1 GVDVY
6 FNLKNIAVA
15 ADIDLSYTYGENT
28 VNAKLSAWYDK
39 GGEGLGKIIISL
51 TEINGVPLAAKVY
64 CDISEIKDAVTALLN
79 LADINLAPFENKN
92 NSGLQNAD
100 IITKILGADFDKL
113 LPVLNTSADGL
124 NIAVNA
130 DEVMSLFGVN
140 TDIGLGNVWLAYSHS
155 GDKKLVAA
163 APALGLGVDISGAAG
178 TLKDMPAISDCLD
191 LTMLVNTVQAVWE
204 QVDGIIDGQSIAF
217 EIVKG
222 ETFLSLDGITVEIWG
237 EGEVS
242 WKKGGEYVAL
252 NLATSIREGANNADI
267 TTIRFVYD
275 KNADTT
281 PLVKLAVNTV
291 GIEIYKEDLEGVKS
305 GFADIYNKVTA
316 MLGKESGGSQPIQ
329 SAETA
334 QNALGTLTLSDN
346 LTGVL
351 FGMLAGDG
359 WVDFLNDITVTCD
372 GKSVALKYL
381 ADNAV
386 NVSVGADG
394 NLSLFYD
401 GAFGERFKL
410 SGGIVASPVLENLCD
425 VIDREIKA
433 TNTVMSA
440 SQTDPP
446 APEGKH

>member
-1 GVDVY
+1 MGAVDV
-6 FNLKNIAVA
+6 
-15 ADIDLSYTYGENT
+15 
-28 VNAKLSAWYDK
+28 
-39 GGEGLGKIIISL
+39 
-51 TEINGVPLAAKVY
+51 
-64 CDISEIKDAVTALLN
+64 
-79 LADINLAPFENKN
+79 
-92 NSGLQNAD
+92 
-100 IITKILGADFDKL
+100 
-113 LPVLNTSADGL
+113 
-124 NIAVNA
+124 
-130 DEVMSLFGVN
+130 
-140 TDIGLGNVWLAYSHS
+140 
-155 GDKKLVAA
+155 
-163 APALGLGVDISGAAG
+163 
-178 TLKDMPAISDCLD
+178 
-191 LTMLVNTVQAVWE
+191 
-204 QVDGIIDGQSIAF
+204 IIDGQSIAF

-242 WKKGGEYVAL
+242 WKKGCEYVAL
-252 NLATSIREGANNADI
+252 NLATSIREGANNADV

-305 GFADIYNKVTA
+305 GFADIYNKVMA
-316 MLGKESGGSQPIQ
+316 MLGKESGGSQPTQ

-433 TNTVMSA
+433 TNTVMS
-440 SQTDPP
+440 SSKTDGS
-446 APEGKH
+446 AGFVKLAYDYLFEAISSISVENILGANTYT